1 MHISLRINHISLRHT
16 AEIIFI
22 VKRRTPCTTHPFHR
36 PMRSP
41 DFWSTSAPLDLSPQ
55 VSTIHHV
62 NSKHRKTLAAV
73 FSEPTRSDIPWAEI
87 EALLVACG
95 AKLREGSGSRVR
107 IELAGF
113 SAVFHRP
120 HPRTV
125 TDRGSVRS
133 ARRFLRNAGVKP

>member
-1 MHISLRINHISLRHT
+1 MGLGRCFYNEFEHI
-16 AEIIFI
+16 
-22 VKRRTPCTTHPFHR
+22 TPDDR
-36 PMRSP
+36 LYANRSACV
-41 DFWSTSAPLDLSPQ
+41 DWPLDLSPQ

-73 FSEPTRSDIPWAEI
+73 FSEPTRCDIPWVDI

-95 AKLREGSGSRVR
+95 GKLREGSGSRVR

-133 ARRFLRNAGVKP
+133 ARRFLLNAGVKP